1 MTQFLRFT
9 LMMFLL
15 PVSNARNLGI
25 VVENDLKLDIHV
37 NNICR
42 AASFGLH
49 KIGKIRHY
57 LDSSTTEKL
66 IHAFVSSHLD
76 NCNSLLYGLPDSQIS
91 KLQRIQNSA
100 ARLITRSKSR
110 DHITPILH
118 ELHWLPVKYRIMY
131 KTLVLT
137 YKCIHG
143 FAPVYLQEL
152 VQLYQPTR
160 HLRSSSKSLLVS
172 TSTSTV
178 SYGKRAFISS
188 SSELWNNL
196 PEYVKNVNTTEQF
209 KSSLKT
215 HLFRLCFDP

>member
-1 MTQFLRFT
+1 
-9 LMMFLL
+9 
-15 PVSNARNLGI
+15 
-25 VVENDLKLDIHV
+25 
-37 NNICR
+37 
-42 AASFGLH
+42 
-49 KIGKIRHY
+49 
-57 LDSSTTEKL
+57 
-66 IHAFVSSHLD
+66 
-76 NCNSLLYGLPDSQIS
+76 
-91 KLQRIQNSA
+91 
-100 ARLITRSKSR
+100 
-110 DHITPILH
+110 
-118 ELHWLPVKYRIMY
+118 MY